1 MSTAGGFAA
10 GELDIRFVR
19 EHPDVIRRGAQA
31 KNIAVDLD
39 ALLALDARRRQL
51 HTQIQDLTT
60 EQNRLSK
67 QIGLL
72 MGRLKAQK
80 DPQKRAA
87 LEAEGDLASLRRQS
101 TALKQ
106 QAAALQQ
113 EQRELEPRID
123 ALLLTVPMPPDAD
136 VPPGRSSEDN
146 VEIRRWG
153 TPPTFDFT
161 PRSHMELAGSLG
173 LIDVPR
179 GTNVA
184 GARSYFLVGAG
195 ALLHQAVLR
204 LALDMMVFEKGFQPL
219 TVPVLVRA
227 EAMRATGFFPAGREQ
242 AYRVGEINETAEEE
256 RFLTGTGEVGLTA
269 WRRDEI
275 LEEADLPLK
284 LVTVSTCFRR
294 EAGTY
299 GKDTAGLYRLHQF
312 DKVEQVI
319 ICRNSREESIRW
331 HQQML
336 ANSEQVLQ
344 RLNLPYRVMQ
354 CCTGDLGPKNASM
367 IDLETW
373 MPSRGAYGET
383 HSASRLYD
391 FQARRCNLR
400 YRTAAGEVVF
410 CHTLNNTVIA
420 SPRILIPILELYQNA
435 DGSITV
441 PEALRGHMG
450 GMTVIRHA

>member
-1 MSTAGGFAA
+1 MSTAGGFAP
-10 GELDIRFVR
+10 GELDIRFIR
-19 EHPDVIRRGAQA
+19 EHPDIIRRGAQA

-80 DPQKRAA
+80 DPQKRAG
-87 LEAEGDLASLRRQS
+87 LEAEGDVASLRRQS
-101 TALKQ
+101 AALKQ

-153 TPPTFDFT
+153 TPPTFDFP

-173 LIDVPR
+173 LIDVPH

-331 HQQML
+331 HEQML

-400 YRTAAGEVVF
+400 YRTAQGEVAF

>member
-10 GELDIRFVR
+10 GELDIRFIR

-331 HQQML
+331 HEQML

-373 MPSRGAYGET
+373 MPSRRAYGET

-400 YRTAAGEVVF
+400 YRTAQGEVAF

>member
-39 ALLALDARRRQL
+39 SLLALDARRRQL

-331 HQQML
+331 HEQML

-373 MPSRGAYGET
+373 MPSRRAYGET

-400 YRTAAGEVVF
+400 YRTAQGEVAF

>member
-1 MSTAGGFAA
+1 MSTAGGFAP
-10 GELDIRFVR
+10 GELDIRFIR
-19 EHPDVIRRGAQA
+19 EHPDIIRRGAQA

-87 LEAEGDLASLRRQS
+87 LEAEGDVASLRRQS
-101 TALKQ
+101 AALKQ

-153 TPPTFDFT
+153 TPPTFDFP

-173 LIDVPR
+173 LIDVPH

-331 HQQML
+331 HEQML

-400 YRTAAGEVVF
+400 YRTAQGEVAF

>member
-1 MSTAGGFAA
+1 MSTAGGFAP

-72 MGRLKAQK
+72 MGRFQAQK
-80 DPQKRAA
+80 DPQKRAG
-87 LEAEGDLASLRRQS
+87 LEAEGDVASLRRQS
-101 TALKQ
+101 AALKQ

-153 TPPTFDFT
+153 TPPTFDFP

-173 LIDVPR
+173 LIDVPH

-331 HQQML
+331 HEQML

-400 YRTAAGEVVF
+400 YRTAQGEVAF

>member
-10 GELDIRFVR
+10 GELDIRFIR

-331 HQQML
+331 HEQML

-400 YRTAAGEVVF
+400 YRTAQGEVAF

>member
-1 MSTAGGFAA
+1 MSTAGGFAP
-10 GELDIRFVR
+10 GELDIRFIR
-19 EHPDVIRRGAQA
+19 EHPDIIRRGAQA

-87 LEAEGDLASLRRQS
+87 LEAEGDVASLRRQS
-101 TALKQ
+101 AALKQ

-153 TPPTFDFT
+153 TPPTFDFP

-331 HQQML
+331 HEQML

-400 YRTAAGEVVF
+400 YRTAQGEVAF

>member
-10 GELDIRFVR
+10 GELDIRFIR

-400 YRTAAGEVVF
+400 YRTAQGEVAF